1 MALNIAPKPM
11 RRNGGPATGEP
22 GEGTGSVPQREA
34 SLARKLKQRNLL
46 FALFVVAT
54 LVAFW
59 PSVQALVFAGLAHDY
74 CSQILIIPFLT
85 AFLVYW
91 RRESI
96 FGEIQN
102 GLGTGGALL
111 LAGLVFFGLAEY
123 RRPLWGSY
131 DSLSVAAFGLVLIW
145 IAGFAAVYGQRAF
158 RAAAFPLGFLF
169 LTVPIPTFLL
179 NWSIF
184 YLQSGSTAIANL
196 LFQLVRVPVFRQG
209 FYLSLPGLT
218 IEVAKECSS
227 IRSSV
232 ALVITCLL
240 AGYLFLRSP
249 WSRTVLVLFAI
260 PLSVLKNGV
269 RIVTL
274 SLLSIY
280 VNPAFMTSKLHRD
293 GGVLF
298 YVLALAILYPVF
310 RWLEKSE
317 KRSRKG
323 LSE

>member
-1 MALNIAPKPM
+1 MGNEKTRELVE
-11 RRNGGPATGEP
+11 RT
-22 GEGTGSVPQREA
+22 TSVPRTEA
-34 SLARKLKQRNLL
+34 PLSGRLKQRNLL
-46 FALFVVAT
+46 FALFLLAT

-59 PSVQALVFAGLAHDY
+59 PSVNALVHAGLKHDY

-85 AFLVYW
+85 AFLAYW
-91 RRESI
+91 RRDSI
-96 FGEIQN
+96 FREIQN
-102 GLGTGGALL
+102 GVGTASALL
-111 LAGLVFFGLAEY
+111 VAGLLVYWLAEHFQTS
-123 RRPLWGSY
+123 LGSY
-131 DSLSVAAFGLVLIW
+131 DSLSAATCGLVLIW
-145 IAGFAAVYGQRAF
+145 IAGFVAIYGWRTF

-184 YLQSGSTAIANL
+184 YLQSGSTAIANE
-196 LFQLVRVPVFRQG
+196 LFELVRVPVFRQG

-240 AGYLFLRSP
+240 AGYLFLRSS
-249 WSRTVLVLFAI
+249 WHRTALVLLAI

-280 VNPAFMTSKLHRD
+280 VNPAFMTSDLHRD
-293 GGVLF
+293 GGILF
-298 YVLALAILYPVF
+298 YLLALAILYPVF

-317 KRSRKG
+317 KRGRKK
-323 LSE
+323 LPE